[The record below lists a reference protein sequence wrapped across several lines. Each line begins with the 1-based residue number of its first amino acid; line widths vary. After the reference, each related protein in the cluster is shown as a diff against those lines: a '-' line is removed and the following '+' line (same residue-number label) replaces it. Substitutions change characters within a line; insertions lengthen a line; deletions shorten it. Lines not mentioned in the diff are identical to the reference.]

1 MDAILQVKDLS
12 KTFGTRKVL
21 QGLNFSVAR
30 GSSLAIT
37 GPSGCGK
44 STLLN
49 IIGLL
54 ESPSSG
60 SVLLEGK
67 QLPKINSLK
76 ATRLRREKINYLFQS
91 YALVTDKTAMQ
102 NAMLGLYY
110 TKLSKVQ
117 KREQILEMFEKL
129 DLGVVANEKV
139 STLSG
144 GEQQRLA
151 AARCM
156 LKPGELILAD
166 EPTGAL
172 DHALAM
178 RVFDQILTLQREHKK
193 TLMIVTHDL
202 ELASRCDEVLELRA
216 Q

>member
-102 NAMLGLYY
+102 NAMLGLHY